1 MTPPDPLL
9 LPLAALLNRNLQA
22 SPRAGRLAERLE
34 GRALRL
40 VVATTPIELLC
51 FVRDARVHL
60 ARGGAGDATITG
72 TPLGLLALASRGGE
86 DRPRGEGLRIEG
98 DAETAQAFR
107 DLLVELRPDV
117 EEELSRHVGD
127 ALAHHLARSARG
139 ALDYATRAFRT
150 LGADVA
156 EYLTEE
162 SRDVPTRD
170 EVATF
175 ASEVDRL
182 RDATER
188 LAARIAL
195 IERQRPAR

>member
-1 MTPPDPLL
+1 MNAPDPLL

-51 FVRDARVHL
+51 SVRDGRVHL
-60 ARGGAGDATITG
+60 ARGGAGDAAITG
-72 TPLGLLALASRGGE
+72 TPLGLLALVTGGGE

-107 DLLVELRPDV
+107 DLLVELRPDL
-117 EEELSRHVGD
+117 EEELSRFLGD
-127 ALAHHLARSARG
+127 ALAQHVARGAQG
-139 ALDYATRAFRT
+139 ALDYAARAFRT

-170 EVATF
+170 EVSRFVAD
-175 ASEVDRL
+175 VDRL
-182 RDATER
+182 REDADR
-188 LAARIAL
+188 LAARVAL
-195 IERQRPAR
+195 IESRSRRP